1 MHTVYTND
9 CSNLTAIS
17 LHGFFVGWQNPPS
30 PEKLLELLQQSDYR
44 ILAKDAEK
52 VIGFITAISDG
63 VLSAY
68 IPFLEVLPE
77 YQGKGVGTE
86 LASQMLNQLKKYYM
100 IDLLCDEDIQ
110 PFYKTLGMSKATGM
124 MLRNY
129 SNQSGKENHS

>member
-1 MHTVYTND
+1 
-9 CSNLTAIS
+9 